1 MKWDLLLPLHFPQV
15 APLIFGVRGRLSCQ
29 GWQQARSYLNGG
41 SVSKG
46 KQHQRFVRGVTSSV
60 TGVELSV
67 RHTGFKCAKWFPQVL
82 LGCSRAEG
90 TCPVLGLTC
99 VGWRAWPWAHNPGA
113 HPCSVSVPGRD
124 PWAYSSHSGC
134 SLLRLAESL
143 ALHQRKGPVVQSAQ
157 HLLFPLAR
165 ARGRTW
171 LNLDARPSGEP
182 RQTLLGAGSSAG
194 LGDAPTAPSRS
205 QLFSV
210 GSGGKRSLPST
221 TSHGGKQSR
230 PLHPKPRQTT
240 RTTSVSRPFCGKT
253 TREPIS

>member
-67 RHTGFKCAKWFPQVL
+67 RHTGFKCAKWFPQLL

-90 TCPVLGLTC
+90 TCPVPGLTC

-134 SLLRLAESL
+134 SLLRPGPTPEKGTGGAVCTTLAFSSCKSQRKDLAEL
-143 ALHQRKGPVVQSAQ
+143 G
-157 HLLFPLAR
+157 R
-165 ARGRTW
+165 ASQWRTKA
-171 LNLDARPSGEP
+171 DA
-182 RQTLLGAGSSAG
+182 AGS
-194 LGDAPTAPSRS
+194 
-205 QLFSV
+205 
-210 GSGGKRSLPST
+210 
-221 TSHGGKQSR
+221 GKQCRAGRCSHCPQQIPAIFSGQRREAKPSQHHISR
-230 PLHPKPRQTT
+230 GQTKQAPPSKT
-240 RTTSVSRPFCGKT
+240 KANNKNNLCFPSLLWEDNQRTH
-253 TREPIS
+253 